1 MWRTAISFVVPVLLV
16 VELVAPGKTFANEG
30 DDAWKLRAEFM
41 DGDLASGVHIETAI
55 IAYRSSHQDDPSLLE
70 ARWKLLRA
78 LHFLVDFSNAADE
91 RKDVGAQEAI
101 ELAEASIQSLTP
113 QGNDSTDRA
122 QLYFWSGIA
131 WGVRA
136 QRVGLLTIVREGAAT
151 RMQEY
156 AEVSRSLDSRVEQGG
171 ALRLLSRLHAS
182 VPRFPILTGWVDRRK
197 ALEFAE
203 ASIAVDPEHL
213 GNKLVL
219 ALAILERVPE
229 RRAEAEEIIREIA
242 NIEPA
247 HELRAEEIAIRKQA
261 RDQLLALQEQVD

>member
-1 MWRTAISFVVPVLLV
+1 MWRTSISFVVPVLLV
-16 VELVAPGKTFANEG
+16 VELLAPGKAFANEG

-41 DGDLASGVHIETAI
+41 DGDLASAVHIERAI
-55 IAYRSSHQDDPSLLE
+55 LAYRRSYQDDPFLLE

-113 QGNDSTDRA
+113 QGDDSTDRA
-122 QLYFWSGIA
+122 QLYFWSAIA

-136 QRVGLLTIVREGAAT
+136 QRVGLLTAAREGAAT

-156 AEVSRSLDSRVEQGG
+156 AEVSRSIDATAEQGG

-182 VPRFPILTGWVDRRK
+182 LPRIPILTGWVDRRK

-203 ASIAVDPEHL
+203 ASIAVDSEHL

-219 ALAILERVPE
+219 ALAIFGRVPE
-229 RRAEAEEIIREIA
+229 RRAEAEEIIQELVK
-242 NIEPA
+242 IEPS
-247 HELRAEEIAIRKQA
+247 HEFRAEEIAIRKQA
-261 RDQLLALQEQVD
+261 RDQRLAFQEQVD